1 MPNDCQIKTS
11 IMKHRIFFT
20 YAILVLIAFV
30 SCKDKKSTEVID
42 KPKEAEKELKTLDVN
57 DYSFHYIDIGEGEPL
72 IFVHGSIGD
81 YRAWEAQIDTFATKY
96 RVIVPSRRY
105 AWPNTQPVSDTLD
118 YSAGQHAKDLALIIK
133 KLNLEPAH
141 LVGHSWGGYTVL
153 KTAVDHPELVQSMVL
168 GEPAAATLIMGTKE
182 GDSLMGDFYQN
193 ALAPAAKNF
202 TENRPEDAIRSFVGG
217 VMGDTAYFDTV
228 PQVMRDIWMQN
239 TAETEGSSITDGFTP
254 ISPDEVARL
263 EIPTLLIQGE
273 KSPDLFIKI
282 VDTLHA
288 RLPNST
294 LYELPNASHGLQL
307 ENPKE
312 FNKAVLQFLNGL

>member
-1 MPNDCQIKTS
+1 
-11 IMKHRIFFT
+11 
-20 YAILVLIAFV
+20 
-30 SCKDKKSTEVID
+30 
-42 KPKEAEKELKTLDVN
+42 
-57 DYSFHYIDIGEGEPL
+57 
-72 IFVHGSIGD
+72 
-81 YRAWEAQIDTFATKY
+81 
-96 RVIVPSRRY
+96 
-105 AWPNTQPVSDTLD
+105 
-118 YSAGQHAKDLALIIK
+118 
-133 KLNLEPAH
+133 
-141 LVGHSWGGYTVL
+141 
-153 KTAVDHPELVQSMVL
+153 MVL
-168 GEPAAATLIMGTKE
+168 GEPAAATLILGTKE

-193 ALAPAAKNF
+193 ALAPAAQNF
-202 TENRPEDAIRSFVGG
+202 TENKPEDAIRSFVGG

-263 EIPTLLIQGE
+263 EIPVLLIHGE
-273 KSPDLFIKI
+273 KSPNLFIKI
-282 VDTLHA
+282 IDTLHA